1 MPEAHAEIYNVFHLK
16 FCYCPL
22 ILTKTGAGEQI
33 LLKITEMNT
42 D

>member
-1 MPEAHAEIYNVFHLK
+1 MPEAHAEIYNGIHLK
-16 FCYCPL
+16 FCYSYL

-33 LLKITEMNT
+33 LLEITEMNI

>member
-1 MPEAHAEIYNVFHLK
+1 MPEAHAEIHNGLHLK
-16 FCYCPL
+16 FCYCHL

-33 LLKITEMNT
+33 LLKITEMNI